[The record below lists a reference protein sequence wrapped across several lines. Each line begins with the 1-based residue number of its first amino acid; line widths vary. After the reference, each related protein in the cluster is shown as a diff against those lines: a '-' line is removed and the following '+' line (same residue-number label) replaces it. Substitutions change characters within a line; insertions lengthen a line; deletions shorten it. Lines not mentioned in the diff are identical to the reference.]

1 MADMPPHIFATAEAA
16 LYFLERDNKNQSCVI
31 SGESG
36 AGKVR
41 DSNTAAMLTCV
52 ISTDRKHQIYTA
64 VSLHCYMQYH
74 SVD

>member
-41 DSNTAAMLTCV
+41 NSKAHN
-52 ISTDRKHQIYTA
+52 IYQLLLL
-64 VSLHCYMQYH
+64 S
-74 SVD
+74 